1 MIDVCNISLYLE
13 IYARYTYI
21 PPIQSND
28 NNKIV
33 LSLAMQFP
41 WPDVRHT
48 LCTLMC
54 VCGGLSIV
62 PWCLF
67 MFFLG
72 RVCMKLRKF
81 CVWLAAKQ
89 SLTVLCEFGKFM

>member
-54 VCGGLSIV
+54 VCVVG
-62 PWCLF
+62 CLLCPGVCLC
-67 MFFLG
+67 FFWG
-72 RVCMKLRKF
+72 VF
-81 CVWLAAKQ
+81 V
-89 SLTVLCEFGKFM
+89 